1 MSKLNL
7 ILLHGALGSKDQ
19 LAKLRA
25 LLDDNFTTYEL
36 NFSGHGGRELNGK
49 EFTIDNFT
57 NDVINFMQ
65 EHQLEKSNFF
75 GYSMG
80 GYVALNLAKIH
91 PEKAQRIF
99 TLGTKLN
106 WSPEVAQH
114 EVKNLN
120 PEKIEEKV
128 PKFAMMLAKV
138 HGPNNW
144 KTAVQKTASMMLGL
158 GNGNA
163 LSLDDFQKINTPVK
177 ITVGNLDNMV
187 TIEESEKV
195 TNILPNGELEIFEGF
210 KHPIEQIDVEKLA
223 TYIKG
228 FIYPRYTQIVEPSL

>member
-19 LAKLRA
+19 LAKLGS
-25 LLDDNFTTYEL
+25 LLDNNFSIYEL
-36 NFSGHGGRELNGK
+36 NFSGHGGRQLNGK

-57 NDVINFMQ
+57 NDVLNFMQ

-91 PEKAQRIF
+91 PEKVQQVF

-106 WSPEVAQH
+106 WSPEIAQH
-114 EVKNLN
+114 EVRNLD

-128 PKFAMMLAKV
+128 PKFAMILKNV

-144 KTAVQKTASMMLGL
+144 KIVVQKTANMMLGL

-195 TNILPNGELEIFEGF
+195 VNELPNGELEIFEDF
-210 KHPIEQIDVEKLA
+210 KHPIEQIGVEKLA
-223 TYIKG
+223 KSIIG
-228 FIYPRYTQIVEPSL
+228 FMN